1 MKISNELLQQ
11 CCKQLY
17 ELYHYQIIF
26 IDHDNHC
33 LNDDYSLNMIPPY
46 YSNLVDYF
54 NDLYKDSYE
63 EIIQSSEG
71 LSYLHIV
78 LEAGRFII
86 GPVLLKEYSANE
98 IKKMYEG
105 KDYDYLLLKNYYKS
119 IPKQTLKNL
128 KTFIPLYKNIIQ
140 EYFKEDYQQDLQL
153 LRNEDI
159 EKQKEYA
166 HLGYNTDKILIEC
179 VKNGYPHEIKRFLND
194 YYQYSGKRELL
205 KGTIRDRRDFSISY
219 ISMLCY
225 GAIEGG
231 MDYDYVS
238 SLNLKYIR
246 LIERKQTSR
255 GLEQLEIDI
264 LYDLAKA
271 VRKIKDQGYTKL
283 IRNVKDYIKENIALD
298 LKVQE
303 IADKFHLE
311 KKYLATRF
319 KEETKETMK
328 KYIQRK
334 KIEEAK
340 RIMQSS
346 TMSLI
351 EIASILS
358 FYDQSHFSKVFKDIE
373 GMTPKQYYQKVK

>member
-1 MKISNELLQQ
+1 M
-11 CCKQLY
+11 
-17 ELYHYQIIF
+17 F
-26 IDHDNHC
+26 
-33 LNDDYSLNMIPPY
+33 
-46 YSNLVDYF
+46 
-54 NDLYKDSYE
+54 
-63 EIIQSSEG
+63 
-71 LSYLHIV
+71 SYL
-78 LEAGRFII
+78 
-86 GPVLLKEYSANE
+86 
-98 IKKMYEG
+98 
-105 KDYDYLLLKNYYKS
+105 
-119 IPKQTLKNL
+119 
-128 KTFIPLYKNIIQ
+128 
-140 EYFKEDYQQDLQL
+140 
-153 LRNEDI
+153 
-159 EKQKEYA
+159 
-166 HLGYNTDKILIEC
+166 
-179 VKNGYPHEIKRFLND
+179 
-194 YYQYSGKRELL
+194 
-205 KGTIRDRRDFSISY
+205 
-219 ISMLCY
+219 SMLCY
-225 GAIEGG
+225 GVIEGE

-255 GLEQLEIDI
+255 ELEQLEIDI